1 MKKFIYSIVILILI
15 ISCKKEKEN
24 IETQINKHT
33 AKDSVTLNDF
43 GEHKSI
49 HQQEWEEHQ
58 EELETDTLK
67 ASNK

>member
-1 MKKFIYSIVILILI
+1 MKKFIYLIVFLILI
-15 ISCKKEKEN
+15 VSCKEKKEN

-33 AKDSVTLNDF
+33 AQDSVTLNDF

-58 EELETDTLK
+58 KELEADTLK